1 MSDGGLSSLAA
12 RLRAAA
18 AHAGVVA
25 RGTEILAARM
35 QVGLPAGTPCMGLDE
50 AVQHHAKQAQVL
62 ADAHAFVL
70 RCAAQPAL
78 LETLAALERGE
89 TVTLESAAGRRPVRA
104 AAGAPSHATVQP
116 PKPWSRVLDSMR
128 PGHRKSSGPA
138 AHASALSPASA
149 EDHRSSPRCRDS
161 HPSSRETVPSVTKV
175 A

>member
-1 MSDGGLSSLAA
+1 MSDDGLSSLAA
-12 RLRAAA
+12 RLHAAA
-18 AHAGVVA
+18 SHAGVVA

-35 QVGLPAGTPCMGLDE
+35 QVGLPASMACAGLDE
-50 AVQHHAKQAQVL
+50 AVQHHAEQAQVL

-78 LETLAALERGE
+78 LQLLGALERGE
-89 TVTLESAAGRRPVRA
+89 AVPLEDDAGRRPARA
-104 AAGAPSHATVQP
+104 TAGAPSHATVQP
-116 PKPWSRVLDSMR
+116 PKLWSRALDSVR

-149 EDHRSSPRCRDS
+149 EEHRSGPRCRDS
-161 HPSSRETVPSVTKV
+161 HPSSRETVPSVTRV

>member
-1 MSDGGLSSLAA
+1 MSAGGLSSLAA
-12 RLRAAA
+12 RLHAAA

-35 QVGLPAGTPCMGLDE
+35 QVGLPAGTPCLGLDA
-50 AVQHHAKQAQVL
+50 AVQHHAEQAQVL

-89 TVTLESAAGRRPVRA
+89 AVTLDAAGRRPARA
-104 AAGAPSHATVQP
+104 AAGAPPHATVQP
-116 PKPWSRVLDSMR
+116 SKSWSRVLDSVR

-149 EDHRSSPRCRDS
+149 EDHRSGPRCRDS
-161 HPSSRETVPSVTKV
+161 HPSSRETIPSVTRV